1 MDGQVELGDDNSSNC
16 FFDFSLID
24 QFPGG
29 DLPSLE
35 PEFHWSSGSTHPF
48 PASSNLSKGFADSYE
63 KSNATKE
70 DESRKRANP
79 GSCAD
84 SKACREKKRRDKL
97 NERFQELNEILDPGR
112 SSKTDKT
119 VILAD
124 AIRMVT
130 HLRNEEAKLKD
141 SSQDLLVK
149 INELKAEKN
158 ELRDEKQK
166 LKADKERLEQQLKA
180 ACYPPPPAFYPPAHS
195 VIPVPCPGPTPVGG
209 NKFMPFMGYQ
219 GVPMWQF
226 ASPAAVDTSKDHVH
240 RSPLA

>member
-1 MDGQVELGDDNSSNC
+1 MLGPEENENDGSNC
-16 FFDFSLID
+16 FFDFSLIE
-24 QFPGG
+24 QFSVPGG
-29 DLPSLE
+29 ELPSLE
-35 PEFHWSSGSTHPF
+35 PEFRWSSEPYPDPTNP
-48 PASSNLSKGFADSYE
+48 SKGFEGSYG
-63 KSNATKE
+63 KLNATKE
-70 DESRKRANP
+70 DDSRKRANA
-79 GSCAD
+79 GSCSD

-97 NERFQELNEILDPGR
+97 NDRFQELNEILDPGR
-112 SSKTDKT
+112 STKTDKT

-130 HLRNEEAKLKD
+130 QLRNEAAKLND

-149 INELKAEKN
+149 INELKVEKN

-166 LKADKERLEQQLKA
+166 LKAEKERVEQQLKA
-180 ACYPPPPAFYPPAHS
+180 ACCHPPPAAFYPP
-195 VIPVPCPGPTPVGG
+195 VMPVPTAVGG
-209 NKFMPFMGYQ
+209 NKFMPYMGYQ